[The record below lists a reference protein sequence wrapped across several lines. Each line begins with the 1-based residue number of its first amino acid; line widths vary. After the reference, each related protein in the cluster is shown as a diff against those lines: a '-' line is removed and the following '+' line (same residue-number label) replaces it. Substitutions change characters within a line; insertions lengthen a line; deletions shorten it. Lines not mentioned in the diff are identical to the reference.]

1 MERKKKLRLIQLTLL
16 LLGSIIIF
24 FTYYKKETSLK
35 EPIIPEATQE
45 KIKKQLAAD
54 GEDGDVF
61 FNISY
66 SGLDLAGNRYILKS
80 KEASNSKE
88 NQETVNMKYVEAN
101 FYFKDDTILKVMSDT
116 GVYNNKT
123 LDMVFEGNVKANY
136 EGSKLLAQKADYSNT
151 RGLLIISDKVKV
163 IDSRGTIVADNLS
176 FDIKNQKLNI
186 ASFNDD
192 KINAN
197 IKLKWKKDL
206 EY

>member
-16 LLGSIIIF
+16 LLGSVIIF

-35 EPIIPEATQE
+35 EPIIPKATQE
-45 KIKKQLAAD
+45 KIKKQLAED
-54 GEDGDVF
+54 DKDGDVF

-116 GVYNNKT
+116 GIYNNKT

-197 IKLKWKKDL
+197 IKVK
-206 EY
+206 

>member
-16 LLGSIIIF
+16 LLGSVIIF

-35 EPIIPEATQE
+35 EPIIPKATQE
-45 KIKKQLAAD
+45 KIKKQLAED
-54 GEDGDVF
+54 SKDGDVF

-80 KEASNSKE
+80 KEARNSKE

-116 GVYNNKT
+116 GIYNNKT

-136 EGSKLLAQKADYSNT
+136 GGSKLLAQKADYSNT

-197 IKLKWKKDL
+197 IRVK
-206 EY
+206 

>member
-16 LLGSIIIF
+16 LLGSVIIF

-35 EPIIPEATQE
+35 EPIIPKATQE
-45 KIKKQLAAD
+45 KIKKQLAED
-54 GEDGDVF
+54 SKDGDVF

-116 GVYNNKT
+116 GIYNNKT

-197 IKLKWKKDL
+197 IKIK
-206 EY
+206 

>member
-1 MERKKKLRLIQLTLL
+1 ML
-16 LLGSIIIF
+16 
-24 FTYYKKETSLK
+24 
-35 EPIIPEATQE
+35 
-45 KIKKQLAAD
+45 
-54 GEDGDVF
+54 F

-80 KEASNSKE
+80 KEARNSKE

-116 GVYNNKT
+116 GIYNNKT

-197 IKLKWKKDL
+197 IRVKWKKDL

>member
-16 LLGSIIIF
+16 LLGSVIIF

-35 EPIIPEATQE
+35 EPIIPKATQE
-45 KIKKQLAAD
+45 KIKKQLAED
-54 GEDGDVF
+54 GKDGDVF

-80 KEASNSKE
+80 KEARNSKE

-116 GVYNNKT
+116 GIYNNKT

-197 IKLKWKKDL
+197 IKVK
-206 EY
+206 

>member
-35 EPIIPEATQE
+35 EPIIPESTQE
-45 KIKKQLAAD
+45 KIKKQLAAG

-197 IKLKWKKDL
+197 IKLK
-206 EY
+206 

>member
-16 LLGSIIIF
+16 LLGSVIIF

-35 EPIIPEATQE
+35 EPIIPKATQE
-45 KIKKQLAAD
+45 KIKKQLAED
-54 GEDGDVF
+54 SKDGDVF

-80 KEASNSKE
+80 KEARNSKE

-116 GVYNNKT
+116 GIYNNKT

-163 IDSRGTIVADNLS
+163 IDSRGTIIADNLS

-197 IKLKWKKDL
+197 IKVK
-206 EY
+206 

>member
-16 LLGSIIIF
+16 LLGLVIIF

-35 EPIIPEATQE
+35 EPIIPKATQE
-45 KIKKQLAAD
+45 KIKKQLAED
-54 GEDGDVF
+54 SKDGDVF

-80 KEASNSKE
+80 KEARNSKE

-101 FYFKDDTILKVMSDT
+101 FYFKDDTILKVISDT
-116 GVYNNKT
+116 GIYNNKT

-197 IKLKWKKDL
+197 IKVK
-206 EY
+206 

>member
-1 MERKKKLRLIQLTLL
+1 MERKKKLRLIQFTLL

-35 EPIIPEATQE
+35 ESIIPKATQE
-45 KIKKQLAAD
+45 KIKKQLA
-54 GEDGDVF
+54 EDGGDSDVF

-80 KEASNSKE
+80 KEARNSKE

-116 GVYNNKT
+116 GIYNNKT

-197 IKLKWKKDL
+197 IRVKWKKDL

>member
-16 LLGSIIIF
+16 LLGSVIIF

-35 EPIIPEATQE
+35 EPIIPKATQE
-45 KIKKQLAAD
+45 KIKKQLAED
-54 GEDGDVF
+54 SKDGDVF

-80 KEASNSKE
+80 KEARNSKE

-116 GVYNNKT
+116 GIYNNKT

-197 IKLKWKKDL
+197 IKVK
-206 EY
+206 

>member
-16 LLGSIIIF
+16 LLGSVIIF

-35 EPIIPEATQE
+35 EPIIPKATQE
-45 KIKKQLAAD
+45 KIKKQLAED
-54 GEDGDVF
+54 DKDGDVF

-80 KEASNSKE
+80 KEARNSKE

-116 GVYNNKT
+116 GIYNNKT

-197 IKLKWKKDL
+197 IKVK
-206 EY
+206 

>member
-1 MERKKKLRLIQLTLL
+1 M
-16 LLGSIIIF
+16 F
-24 FTYYKKETSLK
+24 
-35 EPIIPEATQE
+35 
-45 KIKKQLAAD
+45 
-54 GEDGDVF
+54 F

-163 IDSRGTIVADNLS
+163 IDSRGTIVANNLS

-197 IKLKWKKDL
+197 IKLK
-206 EY
+206 

>member
-16 LLGSIIIF
+16 LLGSVIIF

-35 EPIIPEATQE
+35 EPIIPKATQE
-45 KIKKQLAAD
+45 KIKKQLAED
-54 GEDGDVF
+54 SKDGDVF

-80 KEASNSKE
+80 KEARNSKE

-116 GVYNNKT
+116 GIYNNKT
-123 LDMVFEGNVKANY
+123 LDMVFEGNVRANY
-136 EGSKLLAQKADYSNT
+136 KGSKLLAQKADYSNT

-197 IKLKWKKDL
+197 IRVK
-206 EY
+206 

>member
-16 LLGSIIIF
+16 LLGSVIIF

-35 EPIIPEATQE
+35 EPIIPKATQE
-45 KIKKQLAAD
+45 KIKKQLAED
-54 GEDGDVF
+54 DKDGDVF

-80 KEASNSKE
+80 KEARNSKE

-116 GVYNNKT
+116 GIYNNKT

-197 IKLKWKKDL
+197 IRVK
-206 EY
+206 

>member
-16 LLGSIIIF
+16 LLGSVIIF

-35 EPIIPEATQE
+35 EPIIPKATQE
-45 KIKKQLAAD
+45 KIKKQLAED
-54 GEDGDVF
+54 SKDGDVF

-80 KEASNSKE
+80 KEARNSKE

-116 GVYNNKT
+116 GIYNNKT

-151 RGLLIISDKVKV
+151 KGLLIISDKVKV

-197 IKLKWKKDL
+197 IKVK
-206 EY
+206 

>member
-16 LLGSIIIF
+16 LLGSVIIF

-35 EPIIPEATQE
+35 EPIIPKATQE
-45 KIKKQLAAD
+45 KIKKQLAED
-54 GEDGDVF
+54 SKDGDVF

-80 KEASNSKE
+80 KEARNSKE

-116 GVYNNKT
+116 GIYNNKT

-151 RGLLIISDKVKV
+151 KGLLIISDKVKV

-186 ASFNDD
+186 TSFNDD

-197 IKLKWKKDL
+197 IKVK
-206 EY
+206 

>member
-16 LLGSIIIF
+16 LLGSVIIF
-24 FTYYKKETSLK
+24 FTYYKKQTSLK
-35 EPIIPEATQE
+35 EPIIPKATQE
-45 KIKKQLAAD
+45 KIKKQLAED
-54 GEDGDVF
+54 SKDGDVF

-80 KEASNSKE
+80 KEARNSKE

-116 GVYNNKT
+116 GIYNNKT

-197 IKLKWKKDL
+197 IRVK
-206 EY
+206 

>member
-1 MERKKKLRLIQLTLL
+1 MDRKKKLRLIQLTLL
-16 LLGSIIIF
+16 LLGSVIIF

-35 EPIIPEATQE
+35 EPIIPKATQE
-45 KIKKQLAAD
+45 KIKKQLAED
-54 GEDGDVF
+54 GKDGDVF

-80 KEASNSKE
+80 KEARNSKE

-116 GVYNNKT
+116 GIYNNKT

-197 IKLKWKKDL
+197 IRVK
-206 EY
+206 

>member
-16 LLGSIIIF
+16 LFGSIIIF
-24 FTYYKKETSLK
+24 FTYYQKDTSVKKT
-35 EPIIPEATQE
+35 IIPKATQE
-45 KIKKQLAAD
+45 KIKKQLAED
-54 GEDGDVF
+54 GGDGDVF

-88 NQETVNMKYVEAN
+88 NQEIVDMKYVEAN
-101 FYFKDDTILKVMSDT
+101 FYFKDGTILKVISDT
-116 GVYNNKT
+116 GIYNNKT

-163 IDSRGTIVADNLS
+163 IDSRGTIIADNLS

-197 IKLKWKKDL
+197 IKVK
-206 EY
+206 

>member
-16 LLGSIIIF
+16 LLGLVIIF

-35 EPIIPEATQE
+35 EPIIPKATQE
-45 KIKKQLAAD
+45 KIKKQLAED
-54 GEDGDVF
+54 SKDGDVF

-101 FYFKDDTILKVMSDT
+101 FYFKDDTILKVISDT
-116 GVYNNKT
+116 GIYNNKT

-197 IKLKWKKDL
+197 IKVK
-206 EY
+206 

>member
-16 LLGSIIIF
+16 LLGSVIIF

-35 EPIIPEATQE
+35 EPIIPKATQE
-45 KIKKQLAAD
+45 KIKKQLAED
-54 GEDGDVF
+54 SKDGDVF

-80 KEASNSKE
+80 KEARNSKE

-101 FYFKDDTILKVMSDT
+101 FYFKDDTVLKVVSDT
-116 GVYNNKT
+116 GIYNNKT
-123 LDMVFEGNVKANY
+123 LDMVFEGNVNANY
-136 EGSKLLAQKADYSNT
+136 EGSKLFSQKADYSNT
-151 RGLLIISDKVKV
+151 KGLLIISDKVKV

-197 IKLKWKKDL
+197 IRVK
-206 EY
+206 

>member
-1 MERKKKLRLIQLTLL
+1 MERKKKLRLIQFTLL

-35 EPIIPEATQE
+35 ESIIPKATQE
-45 KIKKQLAAD
+45 KIKKQLA
-54 GEDGDVF
+54 EDGGDSDVF

-116 GVYNNKT
+116 GIYNNKT

-151 RGLLIISDKVKV
+151 KGLLIISDKVKV
-163 IDSRGTIVADNLS
+163 IDSRGTIVANNLS

-197 IKLKWKKDL
+197 IRVK
-206 EY
+206 

>member
-1 MERKKKLRLIQLTLL
+1 MERKRKLRLIQLTLL
-16 LLGSIIIF
+16 LLGSVIIF

-35 EPIIPEATQE
+35 EPIIPKATQE
-45 KIKKQLAAD
+45 KIKKQLAED
-54 GEDGDVF
+54 SKDGDVF

-80 KEASNSKE
+80 KEARNSKE

-116 GVYNNKT
+116 GIYNNKT
-123 LDMVFEGNVKANY
+123 LDMVFEGNVKADY

-197 IKLKWKKDL
+197 IRVK
-206 EY
+206 

>member
-16 LLGSIIIF
+16 LLGSVIIF

-35 EPIIPEATQE
+35 EPIIPKATQE
-45 KIKKQLAAD
+45 KIKKQLAED
-54 GEDGDVF
+54 SKDGDVF

-80 KEASNSKE
+80 KEARNSKE

-116 GVYNNKT
+116 GIYNNKT

-197 IKLKWKKDL
+197 IKIK
-206 EY
+206 

>member
-16 LLGSIIIF
+16 LLGSVIIF

-35 EPIIPEATQE
+35 EPIIPKATQE
-45 KIKKQLAAD
+45 KIKKQLAED
-54 GEDGDVF
+54 SKDGDVF

-80 KEASNSKE
+80 KEARNSKE

-116 GVYNNKT
+116 GIYNNKT
-123 LDMVFEGNVKANY
+123 LDMVFEGNVNANY

-197 IKLKWKKDL
+197 IRVK
-206 EY
+206 

>member
-1 MERKKKLRLIQLTLL
+1 
-16 LLGSIIIF
+16 
-24 FTYYKKETSLK
+24 
-35 EPIIPEATQE
+35 
-45 KIKKQLAAD
+45 
-54 GEDGDVF
+54 
-61 FNISY
+61 
-66 SGLDLAGNRYILKS
+66 
-80 KEASNSKE
+80 
-88 NQETVNMKYVEAN
+88 MKYVEAN

-116 GVYNNKT
+116 GIYNNKT

-197 IKLKWKKDL
+197 IS
-206 EY
+206 

>member
-1 MERKKKLRLIQLTLL
+1 MERKRKLRLIQLTLL
-16 LLGSIIIF
+16 LLGSVIIF

-35 EPIIPEATQE
+35 EPIIPKATQE
-45 KIKKQLAAD
+45 KIKKQLAED
-54 GEDGDVF
+54 SKDGDVF

-80 KEASNSKE
+80 KEARNSKE

-116 GVYNNKT
+116 GIYNNKT
-123 LDMVFEGNVKANY
+123 LDMVFEGNVKASY

-197 IKLKWKKDL
+197 IRVK
-206 EY
+206 

>member
-1 MERKKKLRLIQLTLL
+1 MDRKKKLRLIQLTLL
-16 LLGSIIIF
+16 LLGSVIIF

-35 EPIIPEATQE
+35 EPIIPKATQE
-45 KIKKQLAAD
+45 KIKKQLAED
-54 GEDGDVF
+54 GKDGDVF

-80 KEASNSKE
+80 KEARNSKE

-101 FYFKDDTILKVMSDT
+101 FYFKDDTILKVISDT
-116 GVYNNKT
+116 GIYNNKT

-197 IKLKWKKDL
+197 IRVK
-206 EY
+206 

>member
-16 LLGSIIIF
+16 LLGSVIIF

-35 EPIIPEATQE
+35 EPIIPKATQE
-45 KIKKQLAAD
+45 KIKKQLAED
-54 GEDGDVF
+54 DKDGDVF

-116 GVYNNKT
+116 GIYNNKT

-197 IKLKWKKDL
+197 IRVK
-206 EY
+206 